1 MGRFEP
7 AAIPAMSSQ
16 GERVIEIGPQYQND
30 DDFTR
35 RMRWHQSCY
44 RARVL
49 RVPHGAGPTPSSRTL
64 YGNMLTADA
73 AARGLN
79 FLSADIFELAEQRIA
94 TRTGAVDEFRLLRN
108 MLSSQPMAFN
118 LFGKLALDHDAATAM
133 VRALWG
139 EHVKR
144 VTDARFE
151 WAPAPARE
159 YLDDRTA
166 FDVFI
171 KYENAAGQPGFI
183 GIEVKLTEPFSRRR
197 YDKPASRRWM
207 TPDSPW
213 RFESREA
220 VADIRHN
227 QLWRN
232 HLLAWSLLRHPS
244 PAYRSGH
251 LSVVIHPEDQRCR
264 SVVDRCRTLL
274 RSQATFS
281 AFDLSQVVSAWCP
294 FAGDWLET
302 FAERYLALDASNRR
316 LNAQ

>member
-1 MGRFEP
+1 M
-7 AAIPAMSSQ
+7 ID
-16 GERVIEIGPQYQND
+16 IGPQYKRD

-35 RMRWHQSCY
+35 RMRWHQSWY

-49 RVPHGAGPTPSSRTL
+49 RVAYGAGPSPSSRTS

-73 AARGLN
+73 ASRGLN
-79 FLSADIFELAEQRIA
+79 FLTPDIFELARQRVAKRI
-94 TRTGAVDEFRLLRN
+94 GAVDEFRLMRN

-118 LFGKLALDHDAATAM
+118 LFGTLALDHEMATEM

-139 EHVKR
+139 AHVKR
-144 VTDARFE
+144 VTDVRFE
-151 WAPAPARE
+151 WAPQPAAE
-159 YLDDRTA
+159 HLDDRTA

-171 KYENAAGQPGFI
+171 EYESEAGQLGFI
-183 GIEVKLTEPFSRRR
+183 GIEVKLTEPFSKRR
-197 YDKPASRRWM
+197 YDKPAYRRWM

-213 RFESREA
+213 RLEFREA

-232 HLLAWSLLRHPS
+232 HLLAWSMLRHPS

-251 LSVVIHPEDQRCR
+251 LSVVFHPEDHRCR
-264 SVVDRCRTLL
+264 DVIDRYRTLL

-281 AFDLSQVVSAWCP
+281 AFDLSQVVSAWQP
-294 FAGDWLET
+294 FAGEWLQT
-302 FAERYLALDASNRR
+302 FARRYLQ
-316 LNAQ
+316 LNASTRQHNPN